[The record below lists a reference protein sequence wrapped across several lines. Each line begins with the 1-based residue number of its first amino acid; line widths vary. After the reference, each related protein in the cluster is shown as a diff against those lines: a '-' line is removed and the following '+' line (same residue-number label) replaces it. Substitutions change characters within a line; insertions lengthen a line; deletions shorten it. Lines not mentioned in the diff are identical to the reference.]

1 MKISEEKNNPPLAE
15 LILDNISEGVF
26 TITPDKTITKF
37 NRVAEEIT
45 GIPREVAI
53 GQKCYDIFRSSICQV
68 DCALEESINTG
79 RRIMDRAVEILTN
92 SGEKIPILIRASA
105 LRDDQNQ
112 IIGGVETFQD
122 ISGLKKLND
131 HVQEWFPL
139 HGIIGASPALRRSLD
154 ILKDVA
160 ESDSNVLIEGES
172 GVGKELF
179 AKAVH
184 RLSHRSTGPVV
195 AVNCGALP
203 EPLLE
208 SELFGYVKG
217 AFTDARRDH
226 PGRLA
231 AAECGTLF
239 LDEIG
244 EMSPALQ
251 IKLLRVLDQNEYTP
265 LGAVKPIKA
274 DVRFIAATH
283 RNLKQMMMAGTFRED
298 LFYRLNVARM
308 FIPPLRDRREDIP
321 LLADYFIDRFN
332 RSKNR
337 SIESLTPESLNL
349 LMAYQFPG
357 NVREL
362 LNIIEYAFILCR
374 NQMIQPEHLPPEVQ
388 QVDSCYQATPGEP
401 SGSLRAKEQELML
414 QALKRHRNNRAATA
428 RELGLSR
435 TTLWRRMK
443 LAGLSPAR
451 NDGQE

>member
-1 MKISEEKNNPPLAE
+1 MNISEEKNNQPLAE
-15 LILDNISEGVF
+15 LILDNICEGVF
-26 TITPDKTITKF
+26 TITPDKTITTF

-45 GIPREVAI
+45 GIPRDVAI
-53 GQKCYDIFRSSICQV
+53 GQKCYDIFRSSICQL
-68 DCALEESINTG
+68 DCALEESITTG

-92 SGEKIPILIRASA
+92 AGEKIPILIRASA
-105 LRDDQNQ
+105 LRDDQDQ

-131 HVQEWFPL
+131 HVQEWFPR

-154 ILKDVA
+154 FLKDVA

-195 AVNCGALP
+195 VVNCGALP
-203 EPLLE
+203 ETLLE

-231 AAECGTLF
+231 AAEGGTLF

-251 IKLLRVLDQNEYTP
+251 VKLLRVLDQSEYTP

-274 DVRFIAATH
+274 DIRFIAATH
-283 RNLKQMMMAGTFRED
+283 RNLKKMMLAGTFRED

-321 LLADYFIDRFN
+321 LLADYFIN
-332 RSKNR
+332 RYNLSKNR

-388 QVDSCYQATPGEP
+388 QGGSGYPATPGEP
-401 SGSLRAKEQELML
+401 SGSLRAKEQELMI
-414 QALKRHRNNRAATA
+414 QALKRHGNNRAAA
-428 RELGLSR
+428 AKELGLSR

-443 LAGLSPAR
+443 LAGLPSAH
-451 NDGQE
+451 NDG